1 MGIVKL
7 PGTRP
12 GGAATERESSAR
24 IRQMFSDI
32 APRYDL
38 LNHLLSLSLD
48 RVWRR
53 RTAAAF
59 DRILRTPHARILD
72 LCCGTGDLTLA
83 LKRRAEKAGNRSA
96 AIFGSDFAHPM
107 LVRASQ
113 KSSAP
118 EAKAEVRSTEI
129 DYTESEAEVRA
140 TFINYAEADALQ
152 LPFADVSFDL
162 VTAAFGF
169 RNLANYETGLREMFR
184 LLRPGGEVGILE
196 FAEPTGA
203 LFGPLYRFYFRQ
215 ILPRIGGAVSGRG
228 FAYSYLPASVSNF
241 PAPADLAAMMIR
253 AGFANVSFKSWTG
266 GTVALHRGKKH
277 WGHAPPS

>member
-1 MGIVKL
+1 MGIVAVPPKL

-12 GGAATERESSAR
+12 EGAQNEGESSAR

-59 DRILRTPHARILD
+59 DRILRGPHARVLD

-83 LKRRAEKAGNRSA
+83 LQRRAEKAGNRSA

-118 EAKAEVRSTEI
+118 AAKPEVRSRGIE
-129 DYTESEAEVRA
+129 
-140 TFINYAEADALQ
+140 YAEADALQ
-152 LPFADVSFDL
+152 LPFADASFDL

-169 RNLANYETGLREMFR
+169 RNLAIYDAGLREMFR

-228 FAYSYLPASVSNF
+228 FAYSYLPASVAKF
-241 PAPADLAAMMIR
+241 PAPDDLAAMMTR
-253 AGFANVSFKSWTG
+253 AGFANVSFKCWTG
-266 GTVALHRGKKH
+266 GTVALHRGQKL
-277 WGHAPPS
+277 

>member
-83 LKRRAEKAGNRSA
+83 LQRRADKVGNTSA
-96 AIFGSDFAHPM
+96 VIFGSDFAHPM
-107 LVRASQ
+107 LVRARQ

-118 EAKAEVRSTEI
+118 EAKPEVRSWG
-129 DYTESEAEVRA
+129 
-140 TFINYAEADALQ
+140 INYAEADALQ
-152 LPFADVSFDL
+152 LPFADASFDL

-169 RNLANYETGLREMFR
+169 RNLANYEAGLREMFR

-215 ILPRIGGAVSGRG
+215 ILPRVGGAVSGRG
-228 FAYSYLPASVSNF
+228 FAYSYLPASVSKF
-241 PAPADLAAMMIR
+241 PAPAALAAMMVR
-253 AGFANVSFKSWTG
+253 AGFANVSFKMWTG
-266 GTVALHRGKKH
+266 GTVALQRGQK
-277 WGHAPPS
+277 P